1 MKKLLC
7 TAAALLALS
16 CFFEDEPTTEPPAYP
31 EATSPANCLKC
42 VEVSFTGRDAVLL
55 DDMLSKA
62 FAFYF
67 DPGDVGQY
75 PPGGGRYNIPES
87 WSRAQFKTAV
97 NNMFTKAHSV
107 SLTIPTAG
115 VGTPDPNATTFRAE
129 NVTIKLLVMV
139 DELNG
144 YLADQGYCNFEFERY
159 ENEKGQK
166 LWRLT
171 GWWDNTNVSGDANPS
186 LGPSSVGKIL
196 ACFYW

>member
-1 MKKLLC
+1 MKKVLC
-7 TAAALLALS
+7 VTAALLALS
-16 CFFEDEPTTEPPAYP
+16 CVEEGGTGPGPTYP

-42 VEVSFTGRDAVLL
+42 VEVSFNGRDAVLL

-62 FAFYF
+62 FVFYF

-107 SLTIPTAG
+107 SLSITTEK
-115 VGTPDPNATTFRAE
+115 VGTPDPNATTFRAD
-129 NVTIKLLVMV
+129 NVTVEFLVMV

-144 YLADQGYCNFEFERY
+144 YLANAGYCNFEFERY

-166 LWRLT
+166 LWYLT
-171 GWWDNTNVSGDANPS
+171 GWWDNTNVSGDANPAT
-186 LGPSSVGKIL
+186 GPSSVGKIL